1 MDDELRRAVGL
12 IEGWLKEDPY
22 SNSRSIKEIK
32 TLAATANIRAED
44 LEEAL
49 VRLKVVAYGD
59 ALWGLPQDNPC
70 NR

>member
-1 MDDELRRAVGL
+1 MDAELRRAVRL
-12 IEGWLKEDPY
+12 IEGWLKEDPD

-32 TLAATANIRAED
+32 KLAATSNIRAED

-59 ALWGLPQDNPC
+59 ALWGLPQDSLSNH
-70 NR
+70 